1 MTPVHTIAAGAGFAG
16 DRVDPAVA
24 LARSG
29 EAQAVILECLAERT
43 IVPGLRA
50 RRSNPE
56 GGADPRLR
64 RRLSP
69 LLPAA
74 RASGC
79 RIISS
84 LGPANPPSAARQIV
98 RLASEQGWKDIR
110 VAAVVGDD
118 VLPFRDSVKWDT
130 PFDGDLIGAH
140 AYLGADAFVGA
151 VRDSA
156 DVVVTGR
163 VADSALFAAELIP
176 HLAPGDDSLA
186 GALVIG
192 HLLECTGHITGGN
205 FGGRG
210 YGALTAEDY
219 ADLGY
224 PVARVAADGSAI
236 ITLLPGAR
244 GRIDRLTCTLQL
256 FYEVH
261 DPAVYITPDAI
272 IDLTGVRFEEVGP
285 NSVRVSGAR
294 VAGRPT
300 HLKVSGFVEGKGAIA
315 DVEIGYSGGDALS
328 RAQTAAEVLRMRFAD
343 VPADCIRIDIV
354 GVNSILG
361 GSSNQRNAEPSEA
374 RVHISVLSKDAD
386 FTQVVED
393 EVYSLSISGPAGG
406 GSMRSERRPQLQV
419 IDGLIPRELV
429 KTDIVWSG
437 GHEGR

>member
-1 MTPVHTIAAGAGFAG
+1 
-16 DRVDPAVA
+16 
-24 LARSG
+24 
-29 EAQAVILECLAERT
+29 VI
-43 IVPGLRA
+43 
-50 RRSNPE
+50 
-56 GGADPRLR
+56 
-64 RRLSP
+64 
-69 LLPAA
+69 
-74 RASGC
+74 
-79 RIISS
+79 
-84 LGPANPPSAARQIV
+84 
-98 RLASEQGWKDIR
+98 
-110 VAAVVGDD
+110 GDD
-118 VLPFRDSVKWDT
+118 VLPLRDSVKWVT

-140 AYLGADAFVGA
+140 AYLGADALVGA
-151 VRDSA
+151 VKDAA

-261 DPAVYITPDAI
+261 NPAAYVTPDAI
-272 IDLTGVRFEEVGP
+272 TGVRFEEVGP

-315 DVEIGYSGGDALS
+315 DAEIGYSGGDALN
-328 RAQTAAEVLRMRFAD
+328 RAEIAAEVLRMRFAD

-361 GSSNQRNAEPSEA
+361 GSPSQRNAEPPEA
-374 RVHISVLSKDAD
+374 RVDTSAFGRSDRNDQPDYPRMGKLLLS
-386 FTQVVED
+386 
-393 EVYSLSISGPAGG
+393 LPC
-406 GSMRSERRPQLQV
+406 
-419 IDGLIPRELV
+419 
-429 KTDIVWSG
+429 
-437 GHEGR
+437 